1 MKLERQ
7 ILKSYIEQ
15 GKSVN
20 DVALS
25 TGKSKFTILKKAKEY
40 GLKFKGKSHW
50 ANL

>member
-7 ILKSYIEQ
+7 ILKSYIDK

-20 DVALS
+20 DVALY

-40 GLKFKGKSHW
+40 GLKFQGKSYW

>member
-7 ILKSYIEQ
+7 ILKSFIDK

-40 GLKFKGKSHW
+40 GLKFQGKSYW